1 MCTRD
6 CASKCA
12 LSFGLALM
20 LSSFFKNG
28 AAIFLVGAAFVILS
42 FALRRH

>member
-1 MCTRD
+1 MCGKN
-6 CASKCA
+6 CASKCI

-42 FALRRH
+42 FALRQR